1 MSGCR
6 EAEILDA
13 ARQVVAAEVKALNRL
28 QAQIDDRI
36 LAAAR
41 LIADSKGKVLT
52 AGLGTSGY
60 VARRMAHLLSVTGTP
75 AVFIHPAD
83 ALHGGLGVVRPG
95 DVVIAISKGGQS
107 QELNEF
113 TRRAKE
119 LGARCIVLT
128 AVAGSEFAKL
138 GDLTVVLEIPED
150 ADPRGIVAMGSTL
163 VTSAW
168 GDALAHTLMLMREYT
183 WESVLFTHP
192 HGAVGQR
199 GLAQMNRADG

>member
-1 MSGCR
+1 MSQHR
-6 EAEILDA
+6 DADVLEA
-13 ARQVVAAEVKALNRL
+13 ARQVVAAEMKALNAL
-28 QAQIDDRI
+28 QSQIDERV

-41 LIADSKGKVLT
+41 LISRSTGKVLT

-83 ALHGGLGVVRPG
+83 ALHGGLGVVRPD
-95 DVVIAISKGGQS
+95 DVLIAISKGGQS

-113 TRRAKE
+113 TRRARS

-128 AVAGSEFAKL
+128 AVADSELARL

-150 ADPRGIVAMGSTL
+150 ADPGGIVAMGSTL

-168 GDALAHTLMLMREYT
+168 GDALAHALMLMREYT
-183 WESVLFTHP
+183 WQSVLFTHP
-192 HGAVGQR
+192 HGAVGRR
-199 GLAQMNRADG
+199 GISNTNGEGQ